1 LIPPVLTD
9 ACSLYS
15 GALKYFSATCRKME
29 PLFPDVKPF
38 VGKQEDAGVEA
49 WPADQTSPL
58 EVEELLPRTPSGKV
72 LRREIRDRYWADR
85 ARQVN

>member
-49 WPADQTSPL
+49 WSL
-58 EVEELLPRTPSGKV
+58 IHGEGLSL
-72 LRREIRDRYWADR
+72 WAFHILGSR
-85 ARQVN
+85 P